1 MTNYSADKSLE
12 KGAGRCGGEQLK
24 GPVSIVTG
32 AAGFLGSHLSE
43 YLLNAGH
50 SVVGIDAL
58 TDSYDPALKRRNVE
72 GLAENSA
79 FRFVHGDLVEL
90 DLEDLIRDATYVF
103 HMAARAGVRGG
114 WGAVFDAYVHDN
126 ILATQ
131 RLLEAMRVVPG
142 AKKMVLAS
150 TSSAYGRDPPLPT
163 PETTPLRPES
173 YYAVTKVACE
183 KLAEAYRFNF
193 DVPVTTL
200 RFYTLYG
207 PRQRP
212 DMAFHIFIRALL
224 EDRAVTVYDDGGQ
237 TREVTYVTDAVEAV
251 VRASQLE
258 THGQVFNIGGG
269 VHKTLNDYLAD
280 IERIASRTFRRE
292 SSPPFKGEQRH
303 SRADIT
309 AAREV
314 LGWAPSHPLDQGI
327 REELHWIESEFS

>member
-1 MTNYSADKSLE
+1 MKD
-12 KGAGRCGGEQLK
+12 
-24 GPVSIVTG
+24 PVSIVTG
-32 AAGFLGSHLSE
+32 GAGFLGSHLCE
-43 YLLNAGH
+43 YLLAAGH

-58 TDSYDPALKRRNVE
+58 TDSYDPVLKRRNVE
-72 GLAENSA
+72 RLAKDSA
-79 FRFVHGDLVEL
+79 FRFVRGDLVEL
-90 DLEDLIRDATYVF
+90 DLKNLVRDAAYVF
-103 HMAARAGVRGG
+103 HLAARAGVRGG

-131 RLLEAMRVVPG
+131 RLLEAMREAPG
-142 AKKMVLAS
+142 ARKLVLAS
-150 TSSAYGRDPPLPT
+150 TSSVYGRDPPLPT
-163 PETTPLRPES
+163 PESTPSRPES

-207 PRQRP
+207 PGQRP
-212 DMAFHIFIRALL
+212 DMAFHIFMRALL
-224 EDRAVTVYDDGGQ
+224 DDRPITVYDDGDQ

-251 VRASQLE
+251 FRASQLE

-269 VHKTLNDYLAD
+269 VHKTLNDYLVD
-280 IERIASRTFRRE
+280 IERIAGRTFRRK
-292 SSPPFKGEQRH
+292 SSPPVKGEQRH

-309 AAREV
+309 AAREI

-327 REELHWIESEFS
+327 REQLHWIESEFS